1 MLPSTTMSAT
11 VNGNHFPA
19 LAQRPVERQVVQ
31 HIVAI
36 DVARVR
42 FPADAFL
49 SNRYHHLEC
58 ALQAAASVRICR
70 SKNSQLNGCRFEAVT
85 VKAHFLL
92 GWALP
97 FSLT

>member
-1 MLPSTTMSAT
+1 MLPNTTMSAT

-42 FPADAFL
+42 FPADAL
-49 SNRYHHLEC
+49 VVCVGEAGTQKTSPV
-58 ALQAAASVRICR
+58 QAVRDTGDTLR
-70 SKNSQLNGCRFEAVT
+70 
-85 VKAHFLL
+85 
-92 GWALP
+92 
-97 FSLT
+97 

>member
-1 MLPSTTMSAT
+1 MLCVSGPLLAE
-11 VNGNHFPA
+11 VNA
-19 LAQRPVERQVVQ
+19 AASVVE

-36 DVARVR
+36 DVPWAR

-49 SNRYHHLEC
+49 GNRYHHLEC
-58 ALQAAASVRICR
+58 ALQAAASVGICR
-70 SKNSQLNGCRFEAVT
+70 SLHSQLNGCRFGAVT
-85 VKAHFLL
+85 VNAHFLL